1 MNLRLRRLTQKFTL
15 WRSIG
20 LRRSVLYLYFLI
32 AFNSKPAD
40 LPRLAV
46 IFGRRQLDAFLFLFD
61 IARFQ
66 HTGGGLFYLAA
77 FPHHKQR

>member
-1 MNLRLRRLTQKFTL
+1 MLLK
-15 WRSIG
+15 IG
-20 LRRSVLYLYFLI
+20 FYLIYRFVLYFL

-61 IARFQ
+61 IACPLTGAGFFIWRRFP
-66 HTGGGLFYLAA
+66 TTNSANSTF
-77 FPHHKQR
+77 

>member
-1 MNLRLRRLTQKFTL
+1 MTL
-15 WRSIG
+15 NHNYGCFSG
-20 LRRSVLYLYFLI
+20 VGFGI
-32 AFNSKPAD
+32 AANSKPAD

>member
-1 MNLRLRRLTQKFTL
+1 MKSILRLPLA
-15 WRSIG
+15 G
-20 LRRSVLYLYFLI
+20 CLRI
-32 AFNSKPAD
+32 APNSKPAD